1 MIKTAIVEDEKDAAD
16 TLNAYIGRW
25 ADENGETLGVK
36 IYDNAVTFLT
46 DYRADADIV
55 FLDIEMPMLDGMS
68 AAEKLRETDPYVII
82 VFVTNMKQYAIR
94 GYSVG
99 ALDFIVKPV
108 SYAAL
113 SSLMTK
119 ARKLISS
126 RGGSEITVGSGS
138 AVRRVPLSR
147 ILYVE
152 VSRHRLTYHTEDGD
166 FETWGNLG
174 DIEAELPAD
183 SFSRCNSCYLV
194 SLGHVI
200 AVEVDDVLL
209 AGGVRL
215 RISHLKKKNFLADL
229 ARYIGRR

>member
-1 MIKTAIVEDEKDAAD
+1 M
-16 TLNAYIGRW
+16 
-25 ADENGETLGVK
+25 
-36 IYDNAVTFLT
+36 
-46 DYRADADIV
+46 
-55 FLDIEMPMLDGMS
+55 
-68 AAEKLRETDPYVII
+68 
-82 VFVTNMKQYAIR
+82 
-94 GYSVG
+94 
-99 ALDFIVKPV
+99 
-108 SYAAL
+108 
-113 SSLMTK
+113 
-119 ARKLISS
+119 
-126 RGGSEITVGSGS
+126 
-138 AVRRVPLSR
+138 RRVPLSR

-200 AVEVDDVLL
+200 AVEGDDVLL

>member
-1 MIKTAIVEDEKDAAD
+1 M
-16 TLNAYIGRW
+16 
-25 ADENGETLGVK
+25 K

-113 SSLMTK
+113 SSLMNK

-152 VSRHRLTYHTEDGD
+152 VSRHRLTITPRTEISRHGATSATSRPNCPIP
-166 FETWGNLG
+166 FRAA
-174 DIEAELPAD
+174 IPATSSASD
-183 SFSRCNSCYLV
+183 T
-194 SLGHVI
+194 
-200 AVEVDDVLL
+200 
-209 AGGVRL
+209 
-215 RISHLKKKNFLADL
+215 
-229 ARYIGRR
+229 

>member
-126 RGGSEITVGSGS
+126 RGGGEITVGSGS

-200 AVEVDDVLL
+200 AVEGDDVLL